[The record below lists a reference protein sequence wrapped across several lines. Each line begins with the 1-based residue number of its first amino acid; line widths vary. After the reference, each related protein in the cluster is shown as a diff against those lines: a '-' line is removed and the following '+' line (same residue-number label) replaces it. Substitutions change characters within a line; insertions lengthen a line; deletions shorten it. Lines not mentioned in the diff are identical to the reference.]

1 MGPPTSAGRSL
12 EANQPQLTPA
22 SPPAERHEEPG
33 SRFGAPGTYHSL
45 NTTPHR
51 HIFSTPRNDS
61 PAVISRRLFLAGDI
75 ESNPGPNH
83 KYTCPTC
90 LKPITSS
97 RQTKGSVLC
106 NSCGNWTH
114 FTCTTLASKK
124 HYTNT
129 WTCSSCPNLP
139 PKTPLLPTPPTPPPP
154 PPSPPPPPPNHLPA
168 AAPNTHRTHNIN
180 ILQLNIDGINTKKQ
194 ELTHF
199 IKQHNIHI
207 AILQE
212 TKLQRTQKHQHSKTS
227 PPSGRTGTA
236 LAAVDSSPW
245 YTNQSITQTPVRTPN
260 PSFPHRI
267 THKKYN
273 QLKCVL
279 ETNPT

>member
-1 MGPPTSAGRSL
+1 MWRRLRRGTTPQCRKKQGRSMG
-12 EANQPQLTPA
+12 ANQPQLTPA

-124 HYTNT
+124 ALHKHMDLFLM
-129 WTCSSCPNLP
+129 SQ
-139 PKTPLLPTPPTPPPP
+139 PPTQNT
-154 PPSPPPPPPNHLPA
+154 SPPYSSHSPTSSSVSTTTTSKSPSRSS
-168 AAPNTHRTHNIN
+168 T
-180 ILQLNIDGINTKKQ
+180 
-194 ELTHF
+194 
-199 IKQHNIHI
+199 QHTPH
-207 AILQE
+207 AQ
-212 TKLQRTQKHQHSKTS
+212 HQHSS
-227 PPSGRTGTA
+227 
-236 LAAVDSSPW
+236 
-245 YTNQSITQTPVRTPN
+245 TQ
-260 PSFPHRI
+260 HRR
-267 THKKYN
+267 H
-273 QLKCVL
+273 
-279 ETNPT
+279 